1 MQETAGRNQSPGML
15 FVSLAMDRGDVFK
28 AQAAALQPRT
38 LRIIFSAQTMSR
50 AMQAGLRNGE
60 IHLYFEK
67 PRSHEPV
74 QACIS
79 DWLDA
84 QRGK

>member
-1 MQETAGRNQSPGML
+1 MN
-15 FVSLAMDRGDVFK
+15 
-28 AQAAALQPRT
+28 
-38 LRIIFSAQTMSR
+38 R